1 MSNIIYLNVSTTL
14 DIPPDKVLEDAIG
27 KLESVLLIG
36 RDKNGELVI
45 AASLAS
51 KQDNLWDIE
60 QAKKFLLE
68 YSDELEE

>member
-14 DIPPDKVLEDAIG
+14 DIPPDKILEDAIG
-27 KLESVLLIG
+27 KLESVFLIG

-51 KQDNLWDIE
+51 KSDNLWDIE

-68 YSDELEE
+68 YPDE